1 MAHPYF
7 YEVVMSYQKIFALCL
22 LSAVAFA
29 GCAETSSQNECGNG
43 VINTGE
49 ECDGT
54 QLGNAT
60 CPNGQGTV
68 KCSNTCKLDYT
79 ACSSQQKTCGNGSID
94 VGESC
99 DGTVSATCPTGT
111 TGNVLC
117 TNCALDY
124 SKCVASQ
131 NKPTCGNNQLDDGE
145 ECDGNLIPE
154 AKRVCAEGNIGT
166 PVCVNCSLVGCVP
179 KPASICGNNTIET
192 SEECDGTNLNN
203 KSCADIKSGT
213 TGTLKCTSCKYD
225 VSECKTSEPPA
236 DDKCGNGT
244 LDPNEDC
251 DGTQFVDG
259 KGECPSG
266 TSGKVTCNAC
276 KADTTACKPASG
288 TCGAGEDTCSASEE
302 NQSKCTQDGKF
313 AKCTSGCWKVDDCS
327 SKNMSCDESKGCV
340 EADVEIS
347 KCENN
352 IYTFGTTSDNT
363 SVDCTPSGLLCDD
376 KDGCVKNKAGITCE
390 GTVLKL
396 TGTSYSYNCANN
408 KTSNVVLDRDKLGCA
423 ENIGCTDAFCNNSVP
438 TYCSAGE
445 CVEEY
450 DCSKFDAVCDMNADG
465 YCKLTE
471 ETLEG
476 KCFVDN
482 GSNIYAFCDNNAC
495 IYDRCVGDCDD
506 TGGCSEP
513 IVEKC
518 GNGTLDSDEDCDWQD
533 NGEGGNLYIWSPAK
547 TKGKPVTCNFYDANK
562 VFVSGEPTCKN
573 KKGVCKITVETCT
586 EAVDSDFQNVKSWTF
601 ASLDDIKE
609 LTKSGEVTMKLRPI
623 TGANGNQDVSE
634 YTTHAWRTGGWV
646 KGTSADFNYYLW
658 FHSGKKITDNTVRV
672 IFDVKTTS
680 KGPKYVMLQFFD
692 GTTALGK
699 SDAVSISDSYQT
711 ATFVY
716 KSKSTI
722 TDFGFKLTAY
732 NGGDGLL
739 DIKDISVQSL
749 NAI

>member
-1 MAHPYF
+1 M
-7 YEVVMSYQKIFALCL
+7 
-22 LSAVAFA
+22 
-29 GCAETSSQNECGNG
+29 GCAESSSQNDCGNG
-43 VINTGE
+43 VINPGE

-54 QLGNAT
+54 QIGNAT
-60 CPNGQGTV
+60 CPSGQGTV

-79 ACSSQQKTCGNGSID
+79 ACSSTPTQKCGNGIID
-94 VGESC
+94 VGETC
-99 DGTVSATCPTGT
+99 DGTTAATCPSGT
-111 TGNVLC
+111 NGTVQC

-124 SKCVASQ
+124 TKCAASET
-131 NKPTCGNNQLDDGE
+131 KPSCGNNKIDDGE

-154 AKRVCAEGNIGT
+154 AKKTCAEGTIGI
-166 PVCVNCSLVGCVP
+166 PVCISCKLAGCID
-179 KPASICGNNTIET
+179 KPSAICGNNTVEAG
-192 SEECDGTNLNN
+192 EECDGTNLNG
-203 KSCADIKSGT
+203 KQCTDVKPGSTGSLTCASCKFDSSGCTTSETPSENCGNDKLDEGEDCDGAKFASGKDQCPSGT
-213 TGTLKCTSCKYD
+213 TGT
-225 VSECKTSEPPA
+225 
-236 DDKCGNGT
+236 
-244 LDPNEDC
+244 
-251 DGTQFVDG
+251 
-259 KGECPSG
+259 
-266 TSGKVTCNAC
+266 VTCNAC
-276 KADTTACKPASG
+276 KADTSACKSASG
-288 TCGAGEDTCSASEE
+288 CGAGEETCTAAEE

-363 SVDCTPSGLLCDD
+363 SVDCTPSGLVCDD
-376 KDGCVKNKAGITCE
+376 KEGCVKNNAGITCD

-396 TGTSYSYNCANN
+396 TGTTYSYDCANN
-408 KTSNVVLDRDKLGCA
+408 KSSNVVLDRDKLGCA
-423 ENIGCTDAFCNNSVP
+423 ENVGCTDTFCKNSIP
-438 TYCSAGE
+438 TFCAGGE
-445 CVEEY
+445 CIENY
-450 DCSKFDAVCDMNADG
+450 DCSKFGAVCDMQVEG
-465 YCKLTE
+465 YCKLA
-471 ETLEG
+471 EG
-476 KCFVDN
+476 DAFKCFEDDGTNVVAMCEN
-482 GSNIYAFCDNNAC
+482 TGCL
-495 IYDRCVGDCDD
+495 YDRCVSDCNDGEC
-506 TGGCSEP
+506 TIP
-513 IVEKC
+513 VIEKC
-518 GNGTLDSDEDCDWQD
+518 GDGMLEDGEDCDWQSD
-533 NGEGGNLYIWSPAK
+533 GSGGILYLWSPSK
-547 TKGKPVTCNFYDANK
+547 TQGKTITCNFYDKTK
-562 VFVSGEPTCKN
+562 VFVSGEPTCKK
-573 KKGVCKITVETCT
+573 KKGDCKITVESCV
-586 EAVDSDFQNVKSWTF
+586 EAADSDFHDVKSWTF
-601 ASLDDIKE
+601 NSLDDIKN

-739 DIKDISVQSL
+739 DVKDINVQSL